1 MANHKSAVKRHKQSL
16 VRAGRNRAARTRVKT
31 VIKSVRAAILKKDKV
46 AAQEALVLATS
57 ILDKAST
64 KGAMHWKTVA
74 RKISRLAKAV
84 NTMEVEE

>member
-31 VIKSVRAAILKKDKV
+31 VIKNVRAAILKKDK
-46 AAQEALVLATS
+46 AAANEALVLATS

-84 NTMEVEE
+84 NTMEVE

>member
-46 AAQEALVLATS
+46 AASEALVLATS

-84 NTMEVEE
+84 NTMEVE

>member
-31 VIKSVRAAILKKDKV
+31 VIKTVRAAILKKDKV
-46 AAQEALVLATS
+46 AAEQALVLATS

-84 NTMEVEE
+84 NSMEVE

>member
-1 MANHKSAVKRHKQSL
+1 MANHKSALKRHKQSL

-46 AAQEALVLATS
+46 AAEQALVLATS

-84 NTMEVEE
+84 NTIEVE